1 MEVPQSKPLP
11 GTVPNSAGGF
21 TWAVDDMRRLRRFL
35 CLGSEGGTYY
45 IGEKK
50 LGKENAQC
58 ISRLIGSGRGRDVVS
73 EILDFSLQGRA
84 AKQDPIVFALALC
97 ARGGDKETKRVSYEA
112 LNKVCRIPTHLFA
125 FVDFCESLSQG
136 GTGWG
141 RAQRRAV
148 QAWYNEKKGKP
159 LAIAVTKYRQRGG
172 WSHLDLL
179 RLCHLVPANEG
190 VGCVCRYV
198 VKGIDVC
205 REGFAGKGEAEVD
218 EILVFLGAVEAAKS
232 ADEPT
237 IVKFIQENGLVREHV
252 PTAHLNSTVV
262 SSHISVSKYCV
273 LRNGLWRVAII
284 LCPYSQILQDLK
296 AYEKGQTAK
305 FCREEYFHPKLLL
318 HFAFPL
324 YPLSEIL
331 GHPIFNT
338 PFRLFLLSFKPFMF
352 IIVIIICVIVISVH
366 RCGVLYW
373 RTCP

>member
-11 GTVPNSAGGF
+11 GMVPNSAGGF

-58 ISRLIGSGRGRDVVS
+58 ISRLIGCGRGREVVS

-84 AKQDPIVFALALC
+84 AKQDPIIFALALC
-97 ARGGDKETKRVSYEA
+97 ARGGDKETKRAAYEA

-141 RAQRRAV
+141 RAQRRAA

-159 LAIAVTKYRQRGG
+159 LAIAVTKYQQRGG

-179 RLCHLVPANEG
+179 RLCHLVPANEE

-252 PTAHLNSTVV
+252 PTAHLNSTAV
-262 SSHISVSKYCV
+262 SSRISISKYCV
-273 LRNGLWRVAII
+273 LRMVCGELRLDNGHI
-284 LCPYSQILQDLK
+284 
-296 AYEKGQTAK
+296 AK
-305 FCREEYFHPKLLL
+305 FYRIEKRMKKVRQRNFVGRNLFTQNC
-318 HFAFPL
+318 
-324 YPLSEIL
+324 SCIL
-331 GHPIFNT
+331 PSPSI
-338 PFRLFLLSFKPFMF
+338 PSQK
-352 IIVIIICVIVISVH
+352 S
-366 RCGVLYW
+366 
-373 RTCP
+373 